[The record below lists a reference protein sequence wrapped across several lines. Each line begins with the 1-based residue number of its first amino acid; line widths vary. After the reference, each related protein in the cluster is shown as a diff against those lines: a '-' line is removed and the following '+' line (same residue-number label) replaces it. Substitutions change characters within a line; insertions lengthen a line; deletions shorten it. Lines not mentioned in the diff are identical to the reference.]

1 MNRSTR
7 QTIRVR
13 VSHTYPLV
21 NCGLERVL
29 GALDQVEVLADD
41 EEDLY
46 PPDIVV
52 ADYHDG
58 VERATRAR
66 RDGSARRSFGPRVV
80 IVTEWCREQ
89 DVRMALEAGVV
100 GYLQQDCTSAALADC
115 VRQVATGL
123 RYIDSDL
130 ALRMA
135 ESLSTEALTGRE
147 CEVLAQVAL
156 GRGNKAIG
164 NELGISVGTVKAHM
178 KAILAKLQAATR
190 TEAASIALK
199 RGLVDLQPRSSMQA
213 STPTWAR
220 ARAGAP
226 SAAMTAV

>member
-7 QTIRVR
+7 QTIRVQ

-29 GALDQVEVLADD
+29 GAMDNIEVSTDD
-41 EEDLY
+41 DDGLY
-46 PPDIVV
+46 PPDLVV

-58 VERATRAR
+58 VERAARAR
-66 RDGSARRSFGPRVV
+66 REGSSRRTFGPRVV
-80 IVTEWCREQ
+80 IVTERCREQ
-89 DVRMALEAGVV
+89 DVRLALESGVA
-100 GYLQQDCTSAALADC
+100 GYLQQDCTAAALADC
-115 VRQVATGL
+115 VRQVASGL
-123 RYIDSDL
+123 RYIESDL

-135 ESLSTEALTGRE
+135 EGLSTEALTGRE

-199 RGLVDLQPRSSMQA
+199 RGLVDLQPQDRIT
-213 STPTWAR
+213 STAPR
-220 ARAGAP
+220 ARRGVATGFALAAG
-226 SAAMTAV
+226 